1 MIITLIGADFSK
13 SNIGTLSSW
22 IISRVL
28 GDGATY
34 SGPSYVD
41 KDAALSATVTLDE
54 GYEIGSAGI
63 TVTMGGTALD
73 ESSYSVVDNV
83 ITFTIAS
90 VTGSVVIK
98 VPTLNTNT
106 GEEDGGNEEPDTPDV
121 GDDEGVTIDVSA
133 RTTSNSHAQSLP
145 SGVTSTTNLWNALT
159 PEAKYYDSAN
169 KYVTYQKV
177 SSIVFPVLAGDK
189 LTATS
194 FGTTN
199 NGAGATATGIRVA
212 YLFDDTVVKSLS
224 ASNVSSEYKSNGCL
238 TVPSN
243 VNAVC
248 IPVWDNTETGHE
260 VYLFPAGATGTPTKP
275 SNFDNSGSS
284 SGGTSS
290 GGTGSGSG
298 DVGVEDTSG
307 AIWYINHLNNATK
320 LTASVNIAGRGWC
333 HKPGTAGYN
342 AYVGKPV
349 NTIGFFTTLASQ
361 NITIGKVAENGGVD
375 AMTEIATVTA
385 TNPSG
390 TTKGFCYVT
399 FPEVTLNEGECLV
412 FFAQDDANIN
422 FYYASSVAVTDANGV
437 VDGNFYG
444 RVPKVYGS
452 GSAWTS
458 YSDTKICLGIS
469 VGYIA
474 S

>member
-1 MIITLIGADFSK
+1 MIITLVGADFSEN
-13 SNIGTLSSW
+13 NIGTLSTW

-28 GDGATY
+28 GDGANY
-34 SGPSYVD
+34 DGPTFVD
-41 KDAALSATVTLDE
+41 KGAALNATVTIAE
-54 GYEIGSAGI
+54 GYEIGAAGI

-73 ESSYSVVDNV
+73 ESCYSVVDNV

-106 GEEDGGNEEPDTPDV
+106 GEEDGGNT
-121 GDDEGVTIDVSA
+121 GGEGGGNDNDGIIIDVSA
-133 RTTSNSHAQSLP
+133 RTSSNSNAQSLP
-145 SGVTSTTNLWNALT
+145 NGITSTTNLWTTLI
-159 PEAKYYDSAN
+159 PEALYYDSKGA
-169 KYVTYQKV
+169 YTAYQSV
-177 SSIVFPVLAGDK
+177 SSITFPVLPGDK
-189 LTATS
+189 ITASS
-194 FGTTN
+194 FGKTSDSSGKFTN
-199 NGAGATATGIRVA
+199 GIRVT
-212 YLFDDTVVKSLS
+212 YLLDDTSVKSM
-224 ASNVSSEYKSNGCL
+224 AAADVSTEYTSTGYL
-238 TVPSN
+238 TVPSG
-243 VNAVC
+243 VNTVSV
-248 IPVWDNTETGHE
+248 PVWNNTVTDHE

-284 SGGTSS
+284 SGGTD
-290 GGTGSGSG
+290 SGSG
-298 DVGVEDTSG
+298 DVGAEDTSG
-307 AIWYINHLNNATK
+307 ATWYINHLNNATK
-320 LTASVNIAGRGWC
+320 FTSSVNIAGRGWC

-349 NTIGFFTTLASQ
+349 NTIGFFTNIASQ

-412 FFAQDDANIN
+412 FFAQDDDNIN
-422 FYYASSVAVTDANGV
+422 FYYSSSAAVTDANGV
-437 VDGNFYG
+437 ADGNFYG

-458 YSDTKICLGIS
+458 YTEKICLGIS

>member
-1 MIITLIGADFSK
+1 MIIKLK
-13 SNIGTLSSW
+13 
-22 IISRVL
+22 
-28 GDGATY
+28 GATFSNNINGLLNSWPITFY
-34 SGPSYVD
+34 GRTLVTGTFTSSVSKGETYTATFSIAENCTVDSVTITRGGSTMSGATISGNTISISVPTTAESGP
-41 KDAALSATVTLDE
+41 
-54 GYEIGSAGI
+54 I
-63 TVTMGGTALD
+63 
-73 ESSYSVVDNV
+73 N
-83 ITFTIAS
+83 ITFN
-90 VTGSVVIK
+90 GSKENGDDPI
-98 VPTLNTNT
+98 VP
-106 GEEDGGNEEPDTPDV
+106 DEPDNP
-121 GDDEGVTIDVSA
+121 GSGGDEGVTIDVSA

-145 SGVTSTTNLWNALT
+145 SGTTSTTNLWNALT
-159 PEAKYYDSAN
+159 PEAMYYDAN
-169 KYVTYQKV
+169 KKYVSYQKV

-199 NGAGATATGIRVA
+199 NGSGATATGIRIS
-212 YLFDDTVVKSLS
+212 YLLDDSVVKSMA
-224 ASNVSSEYKSNGCL
+224 ASEVSSEYKSNGYV
-238 TVPSN
+238 TVPSG

-248 IPVWDNTETGHE
+248 IPVWDRTETGHE
-260 VYLFPAGATGTPTKP
+260 VYLFPTGATGTPTKP

-284 SGGTSS
+284 SGGT
-290 GGTGSGSG
+290 GSGSG
-298 DVGVEDTSG
+298 NVEVEDTSG
-307 AIWYINHLNNATK
+307 ATWYINHLNNGAK
-320 LTASVNIAGRGWC
+320 LTSAVNIAGRGWC

-349 NTIGFFTTLASQ
+349 NTIGFFTNLASQ
-361 NITIGKVAENGGVD
+361 NITIGKVAEKGGVD

-422 FYYASSVAVTDANGV
+422 FYYAASAGVTDANGV

-452 GSAWTS
+452 GTAWTA
-458 YSDTKICLGIS
+458 YTDKICLGIS